1 MWLKRISILNY
12 KNLEQVEVAFS
23 RKMNCIIG
31 KNGMGK
37 TNLLDAVYYLS
48 FCKSATNAIDSQNIL
63 HDRDFFVVQGFYET
77 DEGEPEE
84 VYCGDAVYY
93 LSFCKSATNAIDSQN
108 ILHDRDFFVV
118 QGFYETDEGE
128 PEEVY
133 CGLKRRQKKQF
144 KRNKKEYSRLSD
156 HIGLIPLVMVSP
168 ADSWLIAGG
177 SEERR
182 RFIDVVISQFDRE
195 YLEALI
201 RYNKALLQR
210 NSLLKAD
217 VEPEEELMLVWE
229 EMMAASGE
237 TVYAKRKA
245 FIDEFIPVF
254 QSYYSYIS
262 QDREQVSLSYESH
275 AAKGNLLEQLKEVRQ
290 RDRILGYSTRG
301 IHKDDLIMQLGDF
314 PIKREGSQGQNKT
327 YLIALKLA
335 QFEFLKRTGSRTTP
349 IVLLDDIFDKLDA
362 SRVEQIVKLVAGDSF
377 GQIFVTDTNR
387 DHLDKILRKIEG
399 DYKLFEVD
407 GGVVSERCNEEEEI

>member
-12 KNLEQVEVAFS
+12 KNLKQVDLAFS

-31 KNGMGK
+31 RNGMGK
-37 TNLLDAVYYLS
+37 TNLMDAVYYLS
-48 FCKSATNAIDSQNIL
+48 FCKSATNPVDSQNIC
-63 HDRDFFVVQGFYET
+63 HDQDFFVVQGFYET
-77 DEGEPEE
+77 DD
-84 VYCGDAVYY
+84 GD
-93 LSFCKSATNAIDSQN
+93 
-108 ILHDRDFFVV
+108 
-118 QGFYETDEGE
+118 

-144 KRNKKEYSRLSD
+144 KRNKKEYTRLSD
-156 HIGLIPLVMVSP
+156 HIGLMPLVMVSP
-168 ADSWLIAGG
+168 ADSLLIAGG

-182 RFIDVVISQFDRE
+182 RFMDVVISQFDRE
-195 YLEALI
+195 YLDALI

-210 NSLLKAD
+210 NTLLKAE
-217 VEPEEELMLVWE
+217 VEPEEELMAVWE
-229 EMMAASGE
+229 EAMAASGE
-237 TVYAKRKA
+237 VVYRKRRE

-262 QDREQVSLSYESH
+262 QGREQVSLAYESH
-275 AAKGNLLEQLKEVRQ
+275 AAEGNLLELLAASRQ
-290 RDRILGYSTRG
+290 RDRIMGYSLKG
-301 IHKDDLIMQLGDF
+301 VHKDDLIMQLGDF

-335 QFEFLKRTGSRTTP
+335 QFEFLKRTGSHTTP

-377 GQIFVTDTNR
+377 GQIFITDTNR
-387 DHLDKILRKIEG
+387 DHLDKILKKIEG

-407 GGVVSERCNEEEEI
+407 NGMVNERGEDAYEAE